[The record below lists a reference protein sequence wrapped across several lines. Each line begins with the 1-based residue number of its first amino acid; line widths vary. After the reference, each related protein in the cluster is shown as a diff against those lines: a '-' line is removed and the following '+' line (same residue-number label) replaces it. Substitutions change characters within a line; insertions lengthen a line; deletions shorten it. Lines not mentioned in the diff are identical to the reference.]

1 MISAPPR
8 NGRTR
13 WGSPDSAKAWPR
25 DAEKTKRHDSTRTTR
40 PVDQC
45 RIEIA
50 FFRRA
55 VREAF
60 CGLADEFIF
69 DVAFSPACFLACF
82 LACSLPCARASR
94 GPRSGDGL
102 PRS

>member
-1 MISAPPR
+1 MRKRSAAIISAPPR
-8 NGRTR
+8 IGRIR
-13 WGSPDSAKAWPR
+13 WGRPEFAKAWPR

-40 PVDQC
+40 PVDQY

-60 CGLADEFIF
+60 CGLADAFIF
-69 DVAFSPACFLACF
+69 DAAFSPACS
-82 LACSLPCARASR
+82 LACSLACARASR
-94 GPRSGDGL
+94 GPR
-102 PRS
+102 